1 MSSNTLLVVRS
12 LDRILTDGLCYPPPP
27 PFFTRNTQIFSG
39 SVGSGRHCCHVIGTV
54 RSVAGRLLFRI
65 SSVCVVR
72 LGKSRCLYRAHVWL
86 RHKVKSF
93 VVHNLHFSSPSTQ
106 RTGWWAIIPL
116 RVIFS
121 SIFHPVTILQAECSY
136 FPPHVFKSLFQ
147 ISSIAMWV
155 CMWLWIF
162 VLTMDYFTCNSS
174 NNIIKTNKE
183 INNNNKT
190 MYILF
195 WKLSSFGNS
204 GTGKIVMFSNWFFVY
219 FMNSLNMN

>member
-12 LDRILTDGLCYPPPP
+12 LDRILTDSLCYPP
-27 PFFTRNTQIFSG
+27 FTRNTQIFSG
-39 SVGSGRHCCHVIGTV
+39 SVGSGRHCYHVIGTV
-54 RSVAGRLLFRI
+54 RSVACRLLFRI

-93 VVHNLHFSSPSTQ
+93 VAHNLHFSSPSTQ

-136 FPPHVFKSLFQ
+136 FPPTHHTSSKAFFKFLRLQCECVCGCESLFSQ
-147 ISSIAMWV
+147 WTILHVIAP
-155 CMWLWIF
+155 I
-162 VLTMDYFTCNSS
+162 T
-174 NNIIKTNKE
+174 
-183 INNNNKT
+183 
-190 MYILF
+190 
-195 WKLSSFGNS
+195 
-204 GTGKIVMFSNWFFVY
+204 
-219 FMNSLNMN
+219 